1 MNLFED
7 FMLVNN
13 DALSKTMGSI
23 KKHWMIIFT
32 GIVYMIINAIMYTLV
47 FTLFRGPLSLIAGII
62 LAFFSAMMIS
72 NYLYLL
78 HCVVLYDRLTIQDFK
93 DGFLYF
99 MWKIYSVFFVAWI
112 ASMLLNI
119 VTASLGKMGGVFATI
134 VQISVF
140 VFLNALPETLYQ
152 KNMETLDGLAYSL
165 DFARE
170 NIVNWFVPNLL
181 MYGILY
187 LVTGNVILNLFTTSL
202 PFVGGSPIGIGMYLL
217 GQLLFSFV
225 MVYRGHLY
233 KILSTSNPRK
243 RMFMS
248 KF

>member
-1 MNLFED
+1 
-7 FMLVNN
+7 
-13 DALSKTMGSI
+13 
-23 KKHWMIIFT
+23 
-32 GIVYMIINAIMYTLV
+32 
-47 FTLFRGPLSLIAGII
+47 
-62 LAFFSAMMIS
+62 
-72 NYLYLL
+72 
-78 HCVVLYDRLTIQDFK
+78 
-93 DGFLYF
+93 
-99 MWKIYSVFFVAWI
+99 
-112 ASMLLNI
+112 
-119 VTASLGKMGGVFATI
+119 
-134 VQISVF
+134 
-140 VFLNALPETLYQ
+140 
-152 KNMETLDGLAYSL
+152 METLDGLAYSL